1 MTDSPASPD
10 SLPQVTLLHGDDHQT
25 LRDRV
30 DGLIARM
37 GDPSLADMN
46 ILRLDGAAQGTTEEV
61 VRNAAY
67 TLPFLTSRRMVILD
81 NPVLVMRS
89 DRDKQRFLEM
99 LSSLP
104 ETTALVLVQED
115 IWLTGKE
122 GRGWKA
128 LYDYRDRDKQKTHPL
143 LEWARSAG
151 KKVKI
156 EICKLPALNAM
167 PGWISMEVKRQGG
180 RINPRAATALAVVT
194 GSDTGQARQE
204 ITKLL
209 TYVDFQRPIE
219 PEDVDEL
226 VAPGG
231 QADVFTMV
239 DALALGDSRQAL
251 RHLNRLL
258 EEQEAV
264 SLFGMIVRQ
273 YRLILMA
280 KEAYDSGTT
289 NIDAVAKQLGIHSL
303 PAGKALNQGKRYS
316 YESLYRIYHRLLE
329 IDRMT
334 KTGQAELDVALQAFT
349 VEMGKV

>member
-1 MTDSPASPD
+1 MTDSTASPD
-10 SLPQVTLLHGDDHQT
+10 SLPQMTLLHGDDHQT

-30 DGLIARM
+30 DALIARM
-37 GDPSLADMN
+37 GDPSLAEMN
-46 ILRLDGAAQGTTEEV
+46 IIRLDGAAQGTTEEV
-61 VRNAAY
+61 VRTAAY
-67 TLPFLTSRRMVILD
+67 TLPFLSSRRMVILD

-89 DRDKQRFLEM
+89 EAAKQKFIDM
-99 LSSLP
+99 LSHLP

-115 IWLTGKE
+115 SWQASGKQ
-122 GRGWKA
+122 RGWKS
-128 LYDYRDRDKQKTHPL
+128 LYDYRDKEKAVVHPL
-143 LEWARSAG
+143 LEWVRGAG
-151 KKVKI
+151 KKARF
-156 EICKLPALNAM
+156 ELCKLPALNVM
-167 PGWISMEVKRQGG
+167 PGWIAMEVKRQGG
-180 RINPRAATALAVVT
+180 RINPRAATALAAIT
-194 GSDTGQARQE
+194 GSDTGLARQE

-258 EEQEAV
+258 EEQDAI

-273 YRLILMA
+273 YRLILQA
-280 KEAYDSGTT
+280 KEAYDTGITSIEG
-289 NIDAVAKQLGIHSL
+289 VAKALGIPGL
-303 PAGKALNQGKRYS
+303 PAGKALSQSKRYS
-316 YESLYRIYHRLLE
+316 YEILYRIYHRLLE

-334 KTGQAELDVALQAFT
+334 KTGQAELDVALQAFIA
-349 VEMGKV
+349 EMGQL